1 MSTKNKWLTAVAVL
15 TLGASLAIAAP
26 NEGFGK
32 HAGRQGMWS
41 EKFAQK
47 LNLSDAQK
55 QQIQD
60 LNKSFR
66 QDNAAFL
73 QSFHQTMENY
83 HTAVKAGDTAK
94 ANSLKPAVDSQKAQ
108 MKQLRDAQDQKIS
121 AVLTPDQRAQW
132 QQLKAERAAR
142 RQKEGKE

>member
-26 NEGFGK
+26 NEGFGR
-32 HAGRQGMWS
+32 HDGRHGMWS

-47 LNLSDAQK
+47 LNLTDAQK
-55 QQIQD
+55 QQIGD

-66 QDNAAFL
+66 QDNAASL
-73 QSFHQTMENY
+73 QSFHQTMEAY
-83 HTAVKAGDTAK
+83 HTAMKAGDTAK

-121 AVLTPDQRAQW
+121 AILTPDQRAQW

-142 RQKEGKE
+142 RQKENKE